1 MVLLLQYTLIFASVL
16 ILVAL
21 GGCFAEH
28 SGVINL
34 GLEGIMIMGAL
45 GGALTMRYVPNTAPA
60 IVMLLAVIVVS
71 ALVGMVYSCLLAVA
85 SINFKADQ
93 TLVGTALNLLG
104 TAGATV
110 IVKAINTA
118 NNPDDV
124 SSIIQYAGAKKAFTV
139 NIGSF
144 EFSWFMLV
152 TALLLAI
159 TLVLDVID
167 SAVSYMIDTS
177 GGLTVLSFSF
187 VSILVSLI
195 SIVLNAGYLCYCLGI
210 RRGEHMPYE
219 SLFDAFSFAGKAIL
233 LSIVEGIFI
242 GLWSLLFVVP
252 GIIAAYRYSFAM
264 MDLCE
269 NPDLG
274 VMEALD
280 LSKQQT
286 YGYKGQLF
294 MLSLSF
300 FGWLLLAGVAVT
312 AVESI
317 LFGGVDNILSL
328 ETAASL
334 SQAVSSTFLQ
344 QLFTSL
350 ASVVLTPDIRLSF
363 CGFYL
368 RVTQG
373 DAPQRP
379 QLPEGDPWDNDF

>member
-1 MVLLLQYTLIFASVL
+1 MPDRALLKQEAKGILRGARVSPYLFTLVVLVISFVIGRVSDYVQWDTATRAAYEARLGIDLSFLPFCHAPFPGAVTLFVAILCSLLSV
-16 ILVAL
+16 ILSA
-21 GGCFAEH
+21 
-28 SGVINL
+28 GVIL
-34 GLEGIMIMGAL
+34 
-45 GGALTMRYVPNTAPA
+45 YH
-60 IVMLLAVIVVS
+60 
-71 ALVGMVYSCLLAVA
+71 
-85 SINFKADQ
+85 
-93 TLVGTALNLLG
+93 
-104 TAGATV
+104 
-110 IVKAINTA
+110 
-118 NNPDDV
+118 
-124 SSIIQYAGAKKAFTV
+124 
-139 NIGSF
+139 
-144 EFSWFMLV
+144 
-152 TALLLAI
+152 
-159 TLVLDVID
+159 
-167 SAVSYMIDTS
+167 
-177 GGLTVLSFSF
+177 
-187 VSILVSLI
+187 
-195 SIVLNAGYLCYCLGI
+195 LGI

-233 LSIVEGIFI
+233 LSIVESIFI

-300 FGWLLLAGVAVT
+300 FGWLLLAGVAVM

-344 QLFTSL
+344 QLFASL
-350 ASVVLTPDIRLSF
+350 ASVVLTPYIRLSF

-373 DAPQRP
+373 DAPQQP

>member
-1 MVLLLQYTLIFASVL
+1 MPVSLDLGRIKAESRSLLR
-16 ILVAL
+16 
-21 GGCFAEH
+21 
-28 SGVINL
+28 SG
-34 GLEGIMIMGAL
+34 
-45 GGALTMRYVPNTAPA
+45 T
-60 IVMLLAVIVVS
+60 VS
-71 ALVGMVYSCLLAVA
+71 PL
-85 SINFKADQ
+85 K
-93 TLVGTALNLLG
+93 
-104 TAGATV
+104 
-110 IVKAINTA
+110 
-118 NNPDDV
+118 
-124 SSIIQYAGAKKAFTV
+124 
-139 NIGSF
+139 
-144 EFSWFMLV
+144 V

-159 TLVLDVID
+159 TLVLDIID

-280 LSKQQT
+280 LSKQQS

-350 ASVVLTPDIRLSF
+350 ASVVLTPYIRLSF

>member
-1 MVLLLQYTLIFASVL
+1 MPVQLDLGQIKAESRSLLR
-16 ILVAL
+16 
-21 GGCFAEH
+21 
-28 SGVINL
+28 SG
-34 GLEGIMIMGAL
+34 
-45 GGALTMRYVPNTAPA
+45 T
-60 IVMLLAVIVVS
+60 VS
-71 ALVGMVYSCLLAVA
+71 PY
-85 SINFKADQ
+85 KA
-93 TLVGTALNLLG
+93 
-104 TAGATV
+104 
-110 IVKAINTA
+110 
-118 NNPDDV
+118 
-124 SSIIQYAGAKKAFTV
+124 
-139 NIGSF
+139 
-144 EFSWFMLV
+144 

-167 SAVSYMIDTS
+167 AAVSYMIDTS

-242 GLWSLLFVVP
+242 FLWSLLFVVP

-264 MDLCE
+264 MNLCD
-269 NPDLG
+269 NPGLG

-280 LSKQQT
+280 LSKRQT
-286 YGYKGQLF
+286 QGYKGQLF
-294 MLSLSF
+294 LLSLSF
-300 FGWLLLAGVAVT
+300 FGWLLLAGAAVT
-312 AVESI
+312 AVESL

-334 SQAVSSTFLQ
+334 SQAVSAAFIR
-344 QLFTSL
+344 QLLAGL
-350 ASVVLTPDIRLSF
+350 ASIALTPYIRLSL

-373 DAPQRP
+373 DAPQQPR
-379 QLPEGDPWDNDF
+379 LPGNDPWDNNF